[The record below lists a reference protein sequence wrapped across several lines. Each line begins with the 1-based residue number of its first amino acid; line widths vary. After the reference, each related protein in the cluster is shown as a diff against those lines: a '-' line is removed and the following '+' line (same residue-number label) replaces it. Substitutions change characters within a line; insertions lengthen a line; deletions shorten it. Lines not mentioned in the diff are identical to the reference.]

1 MNSKKN
7 ESTKG
12 MFDNKVIH
20 YALQLLALSLL
31 IYFCFE
37 IIKPFIHLLIWGSVI
52 AITLFPLHNRLTRML
67 KGRRWI
73 SASIITTIMF
83 LFIIGPA
90 TLLTLATVDE
100 FKIVKEVYDKGL
112 LHIPPPNENVKN
124 WPLIGSYLFDFWTEL
139 SANLMGFLTKHS
151 NILKPV
157 GIKVLE
163 LLSNAGMG
171 ILLLMGSFLVGGAM
185 LVYGE
190 QGSHMASQFFS
201 RLAGKHGEVM
211 ESSVAVTV
219 RNVAKGVIGVAF
231 IQGLLAGIGLVLAG
245 VPLAGLWAL
254 LGMVLCIIQIGIM
267 PVSIGVVIYIW
278 TMGDTT
284 TAILLTIWMLFIG
297 IVDNIIKPIMM
308 GVGAPAPMLVVFMG
322 TIGGFILNGFIGL
335 FTGAIILTIGY
346 QLAMVWLQAKPKAKS
361 ND

>member
-100 FKIVKEVYDKGL
+100 FK
-112 LHIPPPNENVKN
+112 
-124 WPLIGSYLFDFWTEL
+124 
-139 SANLMGFLTKHS
+139 
-151 NILKPV
+151 
-157 GIKVLE
+157 
-163 LLSNAGMG
+163 
-171 ILLLMGSFLVGGAM
+171 
-185 LVYGE
+185 
-190 QGSHMASQFFS
+190 
-201 RLAGKHGEVM
+201 
-211 ESSVAVTV
+211 
-219 RNVAKGVIGVAF
+219 
-231 IQGLLAGIGLVLAG
+231 
-245 VPLAGLWAL
+245 
-254 LGMVLCIIQIGIM
+254 
-267 PVSIGVVIYIW
+267 
-278 TMGDTT
+278 
-284 TAILLTIWMLFIG
+284 
-297 IVDNIIKPIMM
+297 
-308 GVGAPAPMLVVFMG
+308 
-322 TIGGFILNGFIGL
+322 
-335 FTGAIILTIGY
+335 
-346 QLAMVWLQAKPKAKS
+346 
-361 ND
+361 